1 MKNIAK
7 YLFAIS
13 VAALTFAACE
23 KEAEVKPGE
32 PEVEGCY
39 GVYFPVQDAAGSHVY
54 NPTQEKTIDF
64 LVSRTNTKGD
74 IEVPVKAEFSEEG
87 IFTMGKVVFTDGQSE
102 TTLTL
107 NFPDAVEGVNYSAHF
122 VIEDNQYAS
131 KYSSNAIALD
141 FSVMCVEM
149 KKLKTEDGS
158 KDAKVTFTVNNDF
171 LGDFGVTVD
180 SYVLEGSIEYYEVD
194 GVRYGSVV
202 VPDEGG
208 IWGAGA
214 VINFTWYTKASYE
227 YEGKVY
233 QPIEIGVGKTGY
245 ELPGDAV
252 GEDHPCAVLFCDY
265 YHHYKDVKANSL
277 GTYLEFVSQYGSDY
291 KLSYYDGHGG
301 FYFNLVYDIEG
312 TNYWYGFC
320 DGSVVGIAEDYS
332 RVDYSLSLDTDYSA
346 DGSTPVFVETGV
358 DIDYLNYLVVE
369 GTLSAIQVENKIAEV
384 LDHKEFTEFFND
396 FKLDE
401 EEAVKYATLNLAP
414 EKTGKYTVIVLAYSA
429 DFEYRAS
436 SSIVINHVAK
446 ADVEDLAVDVAVF
459 TEDTPARYTSLSIY
473 DSFAFGVAGSDVTEA
488 HIAVFPESTI
498 TKNGME
504 KVCDA
509 VKSSAKYAVDDDTLA
524 KINGEGGYYDV
535 ASGLDEDTNYYVIV
549 WATNG
554 SLETVVYD
562 TYKTEKTPE
571 VWNSLGNGSYTDDFF
586 TTFFQVDPQTM
597 KVEIEQS
604 ADDPTRYR
612 MIYPYDSKYPY
623 NAPGDW
629 DTSKSYDIYFY
640 IADATHVYFPLQPIG
655 IDWGYGMTWIGSV
668 AGAMVDQGKTFAEI
682 EAAEV
687 GFGVLNDGVIT
698 FPTEGSLV
706 VALANYDNGTFH
718 NANLNN
724 AFKIVLPESAE
735 PAAAPAKAS
744 KPEGMSINNNA
755 KAVKIAKGSFQR
767 DPKAIKV
774 KAEVSYDRKTI
785 KRNLTLVSE

>member
-13 VAALTFAACE
+13 AAALTFAACE

-87 IFTMGKVVFTDGQSE
+87 IFTMGKVAFADGQGE

-107 NFPDAVEGVNYSAHF
+107 NFPDAVEGVKYEAHF
-122 VIEDNQYAS
+122 VIDDNQYAS

-149 KKLKTEDGS
+149 K
-158 KDAKVTFTVNNDF
+158 DF
-171 LGDFGVTVD
+171 LNPKTGEIAKIT
-180 SYVLEGSIEYYEVD
+180 LNEGWWNEVHEAAMRYYEVD
-194 GVRYGSVV
+194 GVRTCTIYSTE
-202 VPDEGG
+202 EGNG
-208 IWGAGA
+208 IWGDA
-214 VINFTWYTKASYE
+214 VDATLEFRWYTKNNNA
-227 YEGKVY
+227 EGNNFLEVQKQYFGFDYNDWGSKPVGEATYPIYVY
-233 QPIEIGVGKTGY
+233 DNYWRHIEIGTSGIDDFTW
-245 ELPGDAV
+245 LA
-252 GEDHPCAVLFCDY
+252 F
-265 YHHYKDVKANSL
+265 ANK
-277 GTYLEFVSQYGSDY
+277 YGSPDGGY
-291 KLSYYDGHGG
+291 PVGYYDGNGGLYFTLRYYIPGLGG
-301 FYFNLVYDIEG
+301 FSTDPYEFVAIID
-312 TNYWYGFC
+312 GFT
-320 DGSVVGIAEDYS
+320 
-332 RVDYSLSLDTDYSA
+332 RVDYSLDLDTDYSA
-346 DGSTPVFVETGV
+346 GGSTPVFIETGV
-358 DIDYLNYLVVE
+358 DIDYINYLVVE
-369 GTLSAIQVENKIAEV
+369 GTLSAIQVENKVAEV
-384 LDHKEFTEFFND
+384 LNHKEFTEFFND
-396 FKLDE
+396 FKVDE
-401 EEAVKYATLNLAP
+401 EKAIKYATLDLAP
-414 EKTGKYTVIVLAYSA
+414 EKTGKYTVIVLGYSA
-429 DFEYRAS
+429 DFEYRTSAS
-436 SSIVINHVAK
+436 VVINHVAS
-446 ADVEDLAVDVAVF
+446 ADVEDLTVDIDVF
-459 TEDTPARYTSLSIY
+459 TEDTPARYTSLTEY

-488 HIAVFPESTI
+488 HIAIFPESTI
-498 TKNGME
+498 TKNGMD
-504 KVCDA
+504 KVCEA
-509 VKSSAKYAVDDDTLA
+509 VKTSSKYAVDDETLA

-554 SLETVVYD
+554 SLDAFVYD

-571 VWNSLGNGSYTDDFF
+571 VWNALGKGSYTDDFF
-586 TTFFQVDPQTM
+586 TTFFNVEPQTM
-597 KVEIEQS
+597 KVDIEQS

-623 NAPGDW
+623 NDPGDW

-640 IADATHVYFPLQPIG
+640 IADDTHVYIPLQPIG

-668 AGAMVDQGKTFAEI
+668 AGAMVDQGKSFAEI

-706 VALANYDNGTFH
+706 VALASYNNGTFY
-718 NANLNN
+718 NANLND
-724 AFKIVLPESAE
+724 AFKIVLPASAE

-755 KAVKIAKGSFQR
+755 KAVKIAKGSFER

-774 KAEVSYDRKTI
+774 KVAVSYFRKAHE
-785 KRNLTLVSE
+785 KSLTLVSE